1 MIQVKKFYAFNDL
14 RNYSYLIF
22 DDHSGSSWII
32 DPYEASTLIDY
43 IRKNSLEPRGI
54 LNTHH
59 HFDHIRG
66 NDELVSTFGCP
77 IKKVREGEKI
87 TLDNFY
93 ELETIDSPGH
103 TMDHQVF
110 TLKQRD
116 KILALFSGDTLFNAG
131 VGNCKGG
138 GDVDVLYETVQRLL
152 MMLPPETILYP
163 GHDYLER
170 NLLFAETLEHENP
183 AIREELKR
191 ARAFEAQ
198 NREELTLAEEMK
210 YNPFFRLDSE
220 EIRESLGKA
229 RNSVAEVESDKRDL
243 FRQIRKLRDIW

>member
-22 DDHSGSSWII
+22 DDETGSSWII
-32 DPYEASTLIDY
+32 DPYEASTIIDY
-43 IRKNSLEPRGI
+43 TRKNSLRPLAI
-54 LNTHH
+54 LNTHQ
-59 HFDHIRG
+59 HFDHTRG
-66 NDELVSTFGCP
+66 NDELVSYFGCP
-77 IKKVREGEKI
+77 IKKVSEGERI
-87 TLDNFY
+87 HLDKTY

-110 TLKQRD
+110 TLKGKD

-138 GDVDVLYETVQRLL
+138 GNVDVLYETVQRLL
-152 MMLPPETILYP
+152 KLLPPETVLYP

-183 AIREELKR
+183 AIKEELKR
-191 ARAFEAQ
+191 ARSFEAQ
-198 NREELTLAEEMK
+198 SREELTLREEMT
-210 YNPFFRLDSE
+210 YNPFLRLDSE
-220 EIRESLGKA
+220 EIRQTLRMP
-229 RNSVAEVESDKRDL
+229 RNSVAEGEEDRRNL
-243 FRQIRKLRDIW
+243 FRQIRELRDTW